1 MILGIYGSGGL
12 GREVIVLARQINA
25 VGKRWSDVVFF
36 DDFSGKDMTGKA
48 RGVTFDQAKFD
59 QAKAKFSPD
68 DVEICIAVGEPSVRA
83 DVYDRFRDAGYKL
96 ATLIHPKVHIPEDTS
111 VGRGA
116 IICSGCF
123 VSCGVGLSD
132 NVLLQPAAS
141 VGHDCR
147 IGSHSV
153 ISTFVSL
160 AGRCTIGTRTYI
172 GMSVP
177 VKEDTT
183 IGDDVIIGMGS
194 VVLRNIEAGVVALG
208 NPARP
213 MRANDSR
220 RVFRQ

>member
-1 MILGIYGSGGL
+1 MILGIYGVGDL
-12 GREVIVLARQINA
+12 GRELFVLARQINA
-25 VGKRWSDVVFF
+25 VGKRWSDLVFVDDDLGKRDNTAKPRVVLF
-36 DDFSGKDMTGKA
+36 DE
-48 RGVTFDQAKFD
+48 
-59 QAKAKFSPD
+59 AKAEFSPD
-68 DVEICIAVGEPSVRA
+68 QIEMCIAVGEPSIRA
-83 DVYDRFRDAGYKL
+83 KLYDRIRDAGYKP
-96 ATLIHPKVHIPEDTS
+96 AMLIHPQVHIPKDTS
-111 VGRGA
+111 VGLGT

-132 NVLLQPAAS
+132 NILLQPGAS

-160 AGRCTIGTRTYI
+160 GGKCIIGARTFI

-177 VKEDTT
+177 VKEGTT

-194 VVLRNIEAGVVALG
+194 VVLRDIEAGVVALG

-213 MRANDSR
+213 MQVNDSK
-220 RVFRQ
+220 RVFRK

>member
-1 MILGIYGSGGL
+1 MILGIYGGGEL
-12 GREVIVLARQINA
+12 GREVFVLAGQINA
-25 VGKRWSDVVFF
+25 VGKRWSELVFV
-36 DDFSGKDMTGKA
+36 DDAIGKDSTAKA
-48 RGVTFDQAKFD
+48 RVVTFDEAQAES
-59 QAKAKFSPD
+59 SPGG
-68 DVEICIAVGEPSVRA
+68 VEMCIAVGEPSVRA
-83 DVYDRFRDAGYKL
+83 ALYDRIRDAGCKL
-96 ATLIHPKVHIPEDTS
+96 ATLIHPNVHIPKDTS
-111 VGRGA
+111 VGPGT

-132 NVLLQPAAS
+132 NVLLQPSAS

-160 AGRCTIGTRTYI
+160 GGKCIVGARTFI

-183 IGDDVIIGMGS
+183 IGDDVIVGMGS
-194 VVLRNIEAGVVALG
+194 VVLRDIDSGMVALG

-213 MRANDSR
+213 MHSNDSR
-220 RVFRQ
+220 RVFRK